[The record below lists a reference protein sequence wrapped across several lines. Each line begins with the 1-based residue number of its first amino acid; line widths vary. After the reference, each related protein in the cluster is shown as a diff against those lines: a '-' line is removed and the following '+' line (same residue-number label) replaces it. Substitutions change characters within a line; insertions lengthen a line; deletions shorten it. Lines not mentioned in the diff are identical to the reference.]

1 MLDEKA
7 LVQIILDAGADNA
20 APISVGDMTFD
31 RVFRD
36 ICASNSCGNY
46 GMCYMCPPDVGDID
60 VLMDEAKGYDRGVL
74 YQTITAIEDSFDFEG
89 MSEAGVRHNA
99 CTQRIARVV
108 GRRDGVLHLSSGGC
122 RVCKTCAKRT
132 GDPCRHPNLAMASL
146 EAYGVDVYRT
156 ATAAGLKYINGP
168 NTVTFFGMVL
178 YQEH

>member
-20 APISVGDMTFD
+20 AAISVGDMTFD

-74 YQTITAIEDSFDFEG
+74 YQTITAIEDSLISR

-99 CTQRIARVV
+99 AQRIA
-108 GRRDGVLHLSSGGC
+108 GW
-122 RVCKTCAKRT
+122 
-132 GDPCRHPNLAMASL
+132 
-146 EAYGVDVYRT
+146 
-156 ATAAGLKYINGP
+156 
-168 NTVTFFGMVL
+168 
-178 YQEH
+178 